1 MAPQA
6 KLADTAPT
14 TLPDDFDAWD
24 GGEQPPATLPD
35 DFDEF
40 DSAPTPPVKSAA
52 TPVAVVPPALNR
64 ADVPTYRAPAAPTL
78 VPAASPV
85 VKRTQEI
92 PVLRTPA
99 AAPKASA
106 AAPRVSVAAPKASVA
121 APRVSVAAPKASVA
135 SPAVN
140 RVAEQPATQSSK
152 YATTAELSSLVRAYH
167 ATRDAEPEDNDLR
180 KKKIMMISIGAGV
193 LVLVILVVMYFTMF
207 RKSSEKKPVVVVQQ
221 PTVSYTPDAPTPQQQ
236 GKPNPSTPVQATPDT
251 SDQVAQTPSVKS
263 EMMNA
268 QLNAPARIS
277 KDVKGQEK
285 DAAPPP
291 ASFGTGGLEGLGGAS
306 AGGVAGVFGKQ
317 VGPKVGIETP
327 KVVSISSGVA
337 QGMLIIHRPPVYPA
351 IAKTARVSGT
361 VVMQATIS
369 KTGTI
374 DNLRV
379 VSGPQL
385 LRQSAVD
392 AVRNWRYKPYMLN
405 NEPVEVE
412 STVSVVFSLG
422 G

>member
-64 ADVPTYRAPAAPTL
+64 ADVPIYRSPAAPTL

-99 AAPKASA
+99 AAPKKSA
-106 AAPRVSVAAPKASVA
+106 A

-135 SPAVN
+135 SPAVS
-140 RVAEQPATQSSK
+140 RVAEQPAKQSSK
-152 YATTAELSSLVRAYH
+152 YATTEELSSLVRAYH

-180 KKKIMMISIGAGV
+180 KKKIMLISIGAGV

-236 GKPNPSTPVQATPDT
+236 GKPNPSTPVQATPDS

-263 EMMNA
+263 EMMNT
-268 QLNAPARIS
+268 QLNAPTRIS

-306 AGGVAGVFGKQ
+306 AGAVAGVFGKQ
-317 VGPKVGIETP
+317 AGPKVRIETP

-337 QGMLIIHRPPVYPA
+337 QGMLIVRKPPVYPA

-405 NEPVEVE
+405 NEPVDVE